1 MDSNLKKE
9 ETSKLIATKG
19 KTLLGRGRVDKSGA
33 WNEHT
38 HTTICKIVTNRD
50 LLYSTGK
57 SESEVAQ
64 LCPTLGDPMDYT
76 IHGILQARIM

>member
-1 MDSNLKKE
+1 M
-9 ETSKLIATKG
+9 ATKG

-38 HTTICKIVTNRD
+38 YTTICKIVTNED
-50 LLYSTGK
+50 LLHSTGK

-64 LCPTLGDPMDYT
+64 SCPTLRPCG
-76 IHGILQARIM
+76 L